1 MPKHKT
7 TTARWTQASALLLAT
22 FAVAACGKKDEAP
35 AMASDS
41 AMMTP
46 MAPMAASVSAIE
58 TGKHLGS
65 NMRVT
70 EVTSTFAPMDT
81 MFVAVVTENSMPTN
95 ALIAKWTFGDGQ
107 LVDSTM
113 QMIAPTAGMNTT
125 AVTEFHV
132 VKPGGWP
139 VGMYKVELWLDGV
152 PVGTRD
158 IEVKK

>member
-1 MPKHKT
+1 MTYANT
-7 TTARWTQASALLLAT
+7 TRSVAAVAFAALVL
-22 FAVAACGKKDEAP
+22 AACGKKDQAP
-35 AMASDS
+35 PIVSDS
-41 AMMTP
+41 AATTP
-46 MAPMAASVSAIE
+46 AATMAASVSAIE
-58 TGKHLGS
+58 TGKHLGA
-65 NMRVT
+65 NKRVT

-81 MFVAVVTENSMPTN
+81 MYVAVVTENSMPTN
-95 ALIAKWTFGDGQ
+95 ALIAKWTFSDGQ

-113 QMIAPTAGMNTT
+113 QMIAPTDGMNTA